1 MSDELPAEEGSPPLP
16 AAIAATESP
25 VQLTVSLLDDDR
37 VPDGMVCMGSYRNG
51 RLIARSVMPPEA
63 WTQIHEFG
71 IFEEPVQV
79 VLVARAGPPG
89 LQCQLYAMVPLPDD
103 DEEDENDEEPW
114 AASVPGSGYEAEVE
128 AAAGEG
134 EEADADEPRVAPIPL
149 GHIVRFERDR
159 VHPES
164 LPLEA
169 VDVLRKIIDGDTSE
183 MVDRAL
189 ADLLGL

>member
-1 MSDELPAEEGSPPLP
+1 MSAEPPVP
-16 AAIAATESP
+16 AAIAATETP
-25 VQLTVSLLDDDR
+25 VQLTVSLLEDDR
-37 VPDGMVCMGSYRNG
+37 VPEGMVCMGSYRHG

-63 WTQIHEFG
+63 WSQIQEFG
-71 IFEEPVQV
+71 IFDDPIQV

-103 DEEDENDEEPW
+103 DGEGEDEEPW
-114 AASVPGSGYEAEVE
+114 ASSVPGASYEAEVE
-128 AAAGEG
+128 GEDD
-134 EEADADEPRVAPIPL
+134 EDSDSDEPRVAPIPL
-149 GHIVRFERDR
+149 GHIVRYDRDR

-169 VDVLRKIIDGDTSE
+169 VDVLKKIIDGNTTE